1 MSRRFRKNGNS
12 DTNISMYVIGGIA
25 VIVVIAFV
33 ISYILYTNS
42 ISKQARLDINESLE
56 ITNQTDD
63 SQIINMIEN
72 EQNSETVSS
81 SIGRTVNEMENAQV
95 ENQEMESSNKM
106 AVNTSNT
113 QEKETEERSQEVNE
127 ANVNETTN
135 ELEET
140 SVEQDPTFIKP
151 VEGEILKD
159 YSKDN
164 LTYSNTLDEWTTHL
178 GIDYVAE
185 KTDIVKASA
194 DGTIKSIKNDPRYGL
209 TVVIEHTNGFE
220 SVYSSLLTAEFVNV
234 GEEIKQGQ
242 TIATVGNTATF
253 EIADET
259 HLHFELKKDGEN
271 VDPNIYIK

>member
-113 QEKETEERSQEVNE
+113 QEKETEETSQEVNE

-135 ELEET
+135 ELEEI

>member
-1 MSRRFRKNGNS
+1 MSRRFRRNGNS

-25 VIVVIAFV
+25 VVVVIAFV
-33 ISYILYTNS
+33 ISYVVYTNS
-42 ISKQARLDINESLE
+42 ISKQARLDTNESLG
-56 ITNQTDD
+56 IANQTDD
-63 SQIINMIEN
+63 SQMINMITN
-72 EQNSETVSS
+72 EQNSEAVSS
-81 SIGRTVNEMENAQV
+81 SIGRTVNEMENAEV
-95 ENQEMESSNKM
+95 ENQEVESTNKM

-113 QEKETEERSQEVNE
+113 QDEQNEETNQEVNE
-127 ANVNETTN
+127 TSTN
-135 ELEET
+135 EESNVVEET
-140 SVEQDPTFIKP
+140 PIVQDPTFAKA
-151 VEGEILKD
+151 VEGEVLKD

-209 TVVIEHTNGFE
+209 TVVIEHANGFE
-220 SVYSSLLTAEFVNV
+220 SVYSSLLTAEFVSV
-234 GEEIKQGQ
+234 GEEVKQGQ

-259 HLHFELKKDGEN
+259 HLHFEIKKDGEN

>member
-1 MSRRFRKNGNS
+1 MSRRFRRNGNS

-25 VIVVIAFV
+25 VVVVIAFV
-33 ISYILYTNS
+33 ISYVVYTNS
-42 ISKQARLDINESLE
+42 ISKQARLDTNESLG
-56 ITNQTDD
+56 IANQTDD
-63 SQIINMIEN
+63 SQMINMITN
-72 EQNSETVSS
+72 EENSEAVSS
-81 SIGRTVNEMENAQV
+81 SIGRTVNEMENAEV
-95 ENQEMESSNKM
+95 EDQEVESTNKM

-113 QEKETEERSQEVNE
+113 QDEQNEETNQEVNE
-127 ANVNETTN
+127 TSTN
-135 ELEET
+135 EESNVVEET
-140 SVEQDPTFIKP
+140 PVVQDPTFAKP
-151 VEGEILKD
+151 VEGEALKD

-209 TVVIEHTNGFE
+209 TVVIEHANGFE
-220 SVYSSLLTAEFVNV
+220 SIYSSLLTAEFVSV
-234 GEEIKQGQ
+234 GEEVKQGQ

-259 HLHFELKKDGEN
+259 HLHFEIKKDGEN